1 MGRKIKI
8 GLVLGGGGARGLAH
22 IGILKVL
29 QDHGIPVDVIVG
41 TSMGAIVGASF
52 AQTPDANH
60 LKKQFTE
67 FIKSDKFR
75 SLDDNFFRQQPGYE
89 PEDILHQLSREIKRR
104 LIINLAAHRVS
115 LMKAERLEIALDA
128 LVKDELIENT
138 KIPFACAALDLR
150 SAKDIVF
157 KSGKIRKA
165 IQASSAIP
173 GFLPPVEYN
182 GYLLVDGSVSAN
194 FPINAARELGAD
206 IIIALDVS
214 LSTYAENGFDNVID
228 IIIRSNM
235 AATRKINELTLG
247 EADLVISPRIGNITW
262 SAFEQIDHLI
272 AQGIVETEK
281 RLPEINELILRKKG
295 LWAKSKT
302 RFSHILK

>member
-29 QDHGIPVDVIVG
+29 QDRGIPIDIIVG
-41 TSMGAIVGASF
+41 TSMGAIVGATY
-52 AQTPDANH
+52 AQTPDASFV
-60 LKKQFTE
+60 KEKFAK
-67 FIKSDKFR
+67 FIKGDKFR

-89 PEDILHQLSREIKRR
+89 PEDILHQVSREIKRR
-104 LIINLAAHRVS
+104 LIINIAAHRVS

-128 LVKDELIENT
+128 LVADELIENT
-138 KIPFACAALDLR
+138 KIPFACAALDLK
-150 SAKDIVF
+150 SGKDIVF

-194 FPINAARELGAD
+194 FPIDAARELGAD
-206 IIIALDVS
+206 IVIALDVS
-214 LSTYAENGFDNVID
+214 LSTYADNGFDNVID

-235 AATRKINELTLG
+235 AASRKINELTLK
-247 EADLVISPRIGNITW
+247 EADLVISPKIGNITW

-272 AQGIVETEK
+272 AQGIVEAEK
-281 RLPEINELILRKKG
+281 RLPEIIDLVHSKQGI
-295 LWAKSKT
+295 WTKSKA

>member
-29 QDHGIPVDVIVG
+29 QDRGIPIDIIVG
-41 TSMGAIVGASF
+41 TSMGAIVGATY
-52 AQTPDANH
+52 AQTPDASFV
-60 LKKQFTE
+60 KEKFAK
-67 FIKSDKFR
+67 FIKGDKFR

-89 PEDILHQLSREIKRR
+89 PEDILHQVSREIKRR
-104 LIINLAAHRVS
+104 LIINIAAHRVS

-128 LVKDELIENT
+128 LVADELIENT

-150 SAKDIVF
+150 SGKDIVF

-194 FPINAARELGAD
+194 FPIDAARELGAD
-206 IIIALDVS
+206 IVIALDVS
-214 LSTYAENGFDNVID
+214 LSTYADNGFDNVID

-235 AATRKINELTLG
+235 AASRKINELTLK
-247 EADLVISPRIGNITW
+247 EADLVISPKIGNITW

-272 AQGIVETEK
+272 AQGIVEAEK
-281 RLPEINELILRKKG
+281 RLPEIIDLVLSKQGI
-295 LWAKSKT
+295 WAKSKA